1 MAEIVDLEIDT
12 TTELDPAPADST
24 EVTVE
29 EPVTPAAAAP
39 EDDLPPQFKGKSLA
53 EVAKY
58 AAATEKSL
66 SRQGQELGEIRKLA
80 DELIKS
86 QLVKKPE
93 PEAPKEVDFFE
104 NPQEAI
110 RNAVGNDPRLKAIE
124 QQNIVFQQQQAR
136 QVLAQK
142 HPDFSEIVL
151 GDPEFAKWVGGSK
164 IRTALF
170 QAAEKFD
177 VDAADELLSTYKQ
190 LKTVKVAQQAQE
202 TAKVDTKARDAA
214 LKTVA
219 VDTSGSGETTRKVYR
234 RADLIRLKMRDPAR
248 YESMGDEIMAAYAQG
263 RVR

>member
-1 MAEIVDLEIDT
+1 LAEI
-12 TTELDPAPADST
+12 
-24 EVTVE
+24 
-29 EPVTPAAAAP
+29 
-39 EDDLPPQFKGKSLA
+39 
-53 EVAKY
+53 AKY

-124 QQNIVFQQQQAR
+124 QQTIAFQQAQAR

-142 HPDFSEIVL
+142 HPDFGNVVQ
-151 GDPEFAKWVGGSK
+151 DPEFADWIKGSK
-164 IRTALF
+164 VRTRLF
-170 QAAEKFD
+170 AEAENFD

>member
-1 MAEIVDLEIDT
+1 MAEMLDLEVDT
-12 TTELDPAPADST
+12 TSELEPAQPDTTDA
-24 EVTVE
+24 VVE
-29 EPVTPAAAAP
+29 DTTAPAAAAP
-39 EDDLPPQFKGKSLA
+39 EDDLPVQFKGKSAA
-53 EVAKY
+53 EIAKI
-58 AAATEKSL
+58 ALATEKSL

-86 QLVKKPE
+86 QLTKKPE

-110 RNAVGNDPRLKAIE
+110 RNAVSNDPRVKAIE
-124 QQNIVFQQQQAR
+124 QQNIAFQQAQAR

-142 HPDFSEIVL
+142 HPDFGNVIQ
-151 GDPEFAKWVGGSK
+151 DPEFADWVKGSK
-164 IRTALF
+164 VRTRLF
-170 QAAEKFD
+170 AEAENFD

-190 LKTVKVAQQAQE
+190 LKSVKVTQQAQQ
-202 TAKVDTKARDAA
+202 TAKVDTTARDAT

-219 VDTSGSGETTRKVYR
+219 VDTSGSGESTRKVYR